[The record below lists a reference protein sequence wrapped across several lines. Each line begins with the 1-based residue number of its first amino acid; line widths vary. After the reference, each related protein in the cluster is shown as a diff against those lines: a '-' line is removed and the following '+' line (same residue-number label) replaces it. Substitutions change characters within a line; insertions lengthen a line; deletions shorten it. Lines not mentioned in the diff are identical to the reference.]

1 MCNIALVKL
10 KHKHDKNT
18 YSIFYNNN
26 INNNNNNL
34 YNLLS
39 LLLLLLVVGFSS
51 CSGGSI

>member
-1 MCNIALVKL
+1 MCNIALVKF

-18 YSIFYNNN
+18 YSIF
-26 INNNNNNL
+26 NNNNNI
-34 YNLLS
+34 YNL